1 MRARL
6 MTIIYAD
13 MLTAHKY
20 LYIVT
25 TTTTTATTIYIIII
39 GRNQIKTRT
48 YTIDV
53 L

>member
-1 MRARL
+1 L
-6 MTIIYAD
+6 TIIYAD

-20 LYIVT
+20 SYIVTTT

-39 GRNQIKTRT
+39 GRNQMKTRT